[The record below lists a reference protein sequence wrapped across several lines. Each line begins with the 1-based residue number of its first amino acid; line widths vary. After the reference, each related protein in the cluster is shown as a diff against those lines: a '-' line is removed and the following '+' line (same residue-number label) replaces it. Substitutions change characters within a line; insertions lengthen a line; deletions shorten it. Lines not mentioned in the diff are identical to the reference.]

1 MQQASSSTNT
11 IKLPEKH
18 TNTTG
23 TTEQTRRAR
32 RRKSN
37 RRQDD
42 ETNHENRSK
51 QIENETVTK
60 QTTITEAKQIE
71 TETATKGGSIKL
83 NNNFGRETDRVEQN
97 KKNLNKKITDKTKK
111 LRTKTRKPR
120 RNKTKS
126 NRISPEKSSENPKL
140 KPIGKSSNPTPA
152 RWW

>member
-18 TNTTG
+18 ANTTG
-23 TTEQTRRAR
+23 TIEQTRRAR

-37 RRQDD
+37 RRPDD

-71 TETATKGGSIKL
+71 TETSTIEGSRKQ
-83 NNNFGRETDRVEQN
+83 NNNFRHETDGVEQN
-97 KKNLNKKITDKTKK
+97 K
-111 LRTKTRKPR
+111 RTRTRK
-120 RNKTKS
+120 
-126 NRISPEKSSENPKL
+126 
-140 KPIGKSSNPTPA
+140 
-152 RWW
+152 